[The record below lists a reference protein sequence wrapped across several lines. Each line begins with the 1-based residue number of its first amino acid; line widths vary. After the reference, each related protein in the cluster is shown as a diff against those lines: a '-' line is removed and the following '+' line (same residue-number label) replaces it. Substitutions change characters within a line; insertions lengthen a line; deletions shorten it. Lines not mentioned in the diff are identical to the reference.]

1 MSHYRAW
8 RPDEEWID
16 DGADYPSDVAEC
28 PEIAAALYAIHYARR
43 WLTEPATLTIAVRS
57 GDVETDVRVDVDS
70 PPRWRV
76 RRAERIES

>member
-8 RPDEEWID
+8 CPAEEGTD

-28 PEIAAALYAIHYARR
+28 PEIAATMYAIHFARR
-43 WLTEPATLTIAVRS
+43 WLTEPTTLTIAVRS
-57 GDVETDVRVDVDS
+57 GDVETNVRVDVDS

-76 RRAERIES
+76 RRAERDES